1 MQKAGGEDGCVYG
14 AGYAPGSDADG
25 DDVGAGVGDDEVLLA
40 VFEDL
45 VGEPH
50 LLGAGAVGEDFHPWV
65 DLGAVVNS
73 WEEDR
78 GPFRRQD
85 GVEDVR
91 PAADV
96 QARAVLADD
105 PPVLGVLDPNDLR
118 DPVPH
123 GVAEGEEL
131 DLLGAGV
138 EVEGPP
144 DPVDDLGGGEPG
156 RLLPRDD
163 EAFAVGVC
171 KPHRPRPVIDAYEH
185 PTPPPP
191 QSPAPSLHL
200 RS

>member
-1 MQKAGGEDGCVYG
+1 MEEPRREDGGVYG
-14 AGYAPGSDADG
+14 AGYAPSSDADG

-105 PPVLGVLDPNDLR
+105 APVLGVLDPDDVG

-131 DLLGAGV
+131 DLLGAAGTASAGV
-138 EVEGPP
+138 AGGWGEVEGPL

-163 EAFAVGVC
+163 EAVALLV
-171 KPHRPRPVIDAYEH
+171 
-185 PTPPPP
+185 
-191 QSPAPSLHL
+191 
-200 RS
+200 